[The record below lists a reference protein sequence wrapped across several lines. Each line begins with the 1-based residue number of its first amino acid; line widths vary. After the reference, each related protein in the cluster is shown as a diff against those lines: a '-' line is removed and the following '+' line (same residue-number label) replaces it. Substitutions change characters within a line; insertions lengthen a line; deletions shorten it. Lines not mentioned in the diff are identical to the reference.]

1 MLAIRH
7 TGHLAS
13 HVAALVLAIAI
24 LLLSLSLCLSVC
36 LPSSI
41 LPFFPPS
48 SRFLIFTNFDS
59 DLYLYL
65 DLDLCLD
72 LCLAWQP
79 HKTVPSVQPRRGQE
93 DFIPEPVAAPAPHR
107 DE

>member
-7 TGHLAS
+7 TGHRAS
-13 HVAALVLAIAI
+13 HAAALVLAIAI
-24 LLLSLSLCLSVC
+24 LLLSLSVCLSVC

-59 DLYLYL
+59 DLYLY
-65 DLDLCLD
+65 LD